1 MRRKKIAALL
11 TGLMLAAALLT
22 EGCHGA
28 APETQAE
35 ESQETGQEEE
45 AAEEPQEENSSVEI
59 QTPGDTEIP
68 VEVLTAEEEEALSG
82 ASWQGDPVFPDWKG
96 YTDDT
101 LAMNSMYS
109 FSFRHGQ
116 GRIYIKADPSVES
129 FSLYVN
135 GVKIPD
141 RSLTGGHTAAVDIS
155 SLTLNGTNTVQVT
168 GILPLSPEGKV
179 EVMIPYPEVLSGDPE
194 EEGICPQSL
203 ALISDL
209 IEADI
214 EKGFTSAQLAVI
226 RHGRLVFE
234 KALGR
239 TNSYLPD
246 GSPDTESAP
255 VTTDTLYDLASL
267 TKMFTVNYGLQ
278 RLLTEGKVDLDD
290 RITEYLGEEFVSETM
305 LVPREDAGGNIIPQ
319 EQLPDL
325 ETVKRWKGQLT
336 IRDLLRH
343 QGGLPG
349 DPKYP
354 CPKLYKENT
363 PEEDFRDNPL
373 FAGNGADQET
383 REATLSMINRTPL
396 EYEPGTK
403 TLYSDA
409 DYMILGLI
417 VEKITGMDLDTYIK
431 ETFCAPMGLTHITY
445 NPLENG
451 FSREDCA
458 ATELSGNTRDHLLH
472 YKGYREYTL
481 QGEVHDEKAYYSM
494 AGISGHAGLFAS
506 ASDLAR
512 LAFVMLE
519 GGYGEN
525 RFFSRNVM
533 DIFTAPKKEDAGN
546 WGLGWWRQGDGQR
559 VWYFGTQA
567 GSDTFG
573 HQGWT
578 GTLVTIDPARD
589 LVVVYLT
596 NKINTRITDVEKDA
610 NMFDGNWYTA
620 STLGFAD
627 QILSMGMDQDT
638 DLSDQLL
645 DLSADMALESLKL
658 LPEGVDLQADH
669 PAVKNALA
677 KRRLFEKTAERYEN
691 ETNREHV
698 QALREVLASAFSE
711 EGQEE

>member
-1 MRRKKIAALL
+1 MLRKA
-11 TGLMLAAALLT
+11 
-22 EGCHGA
+22 
-28 APETQAE
+28 
-35 ESQETGQEEE
+35 
-45 AAEEPQEENSSVEI
+45 
-59 QTPGDTEIP
+59 
-68 VEVLTAEEEEALSG
+68 
-82 ASWQGDPVFPDWKG
+82 
-96 YTDDT
+96 
-101 LAMNSMYS
+101 
-109 FSFRHGQ
+109 
-116 GRIYIKADPSVES
+116 KA
-129 FSLYVN
+129 
-135 GVKIPD
+135 
-141 RSLTGGHTAAVDIS
+141 
-155 SLTLNGTNTVQVT
+155 
-168 GILPLSPEGKV
+168 
-179 EVMIPYPEVLSGDPE
+179 
-194 EEGICPQSL
+194 
-203 ALISDL
+203 
-209 IEADI
+209 
-214 EKGFTSAQLAVI
+214 
-226 RHGRLVFE
+226 
-234 KALGR
+234 
-239 TNSYLPD
+239 
-246 GSPDTESAP
+246 
-255 VTTDTLYDLASL
+255 
-267 TKMFTVNYGLQ
+267 
-278 RLLTEGKVDLDD
+278 
-290 RITEYLGEEFVSETM
+290 
-305 LVPREDAGGNIIPQ
+305 
-319 EQLPDL
+319 
-325 ETVKRWKGQLT
+325 
-336 IRDLLRH
+336 
-343 QGGLPG
+343 
-349 DPKYP
+349 
-354 CPKLYKENT
+354 
-363 PEEDFRDNPL
+363 
-373 FAGNGADQET
+373 
-383 REATLSMINRTPL
+383 L